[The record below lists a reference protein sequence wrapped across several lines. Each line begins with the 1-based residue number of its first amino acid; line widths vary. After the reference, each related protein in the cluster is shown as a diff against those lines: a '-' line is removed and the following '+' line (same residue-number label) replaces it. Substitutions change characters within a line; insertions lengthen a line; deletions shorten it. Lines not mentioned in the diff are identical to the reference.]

1 MNRGV
6 RKMKERINA
15 IGPSI
20 AERFVL
26 SAISQVLSDRDV
38 FEKNFKDRG
47 GDGVEVELKINGV
60 SLSFTSVINDWWKR
74 MSDRREEDVREAAIK
89 MVTEAGLEPV
99 ARALQN
105 AERAVV
111 EAIEQ
116 VTYVSH
122 L

>member
-1 MNRGV
+1 MS
-6 RKMKERINA
+6 ERISA
-15 IGPSI
+15 VGPSI

-26 SAISQVLSDRDV
+26 SAISQVLNDRDV

-47 GDGVEVELKINGV
+47 GDGGVEVELKINGV

-99 ARALQN
+99 ARALQD